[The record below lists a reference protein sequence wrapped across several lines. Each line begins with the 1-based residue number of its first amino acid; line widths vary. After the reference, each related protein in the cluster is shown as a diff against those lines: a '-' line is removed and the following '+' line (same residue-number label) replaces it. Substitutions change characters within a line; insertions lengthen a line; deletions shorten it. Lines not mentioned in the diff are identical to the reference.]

1 MLESQT
7 QPGNPSEILTHFP
20 SPSPSARETG
30 QPVRRGDHVIVKRA
44 DGSQINGRLIDFDPE
59 RGLLHLESD
68 GDLLEIQL
76 SDIKIMHLPSWRQLF
91 QATARGNPGDQP
103 VTLDCQPF
111 VVRFKDG
118 EELAGQTAGF
128 HHDRNGLYLFP
139 TQNQTRYLRVF
150 ISRGQIDQERIGP
163 CTEEGPM
170 MDSRMMNQ
178 QTDQS
183 QTGQTT
189 QTGQP
194 LGDFLTQKAV
204 VTATDLKD
212 ALSKQ
217 KEMPSVR
224 LGSILVQQRLITE
237 DQLEQAL
244 TEQKQSR
251 NLPLGKLL
259 VEMGLLKEADI
270 QQALARKLGI
280 PFVDLR
286 RFKLEHQLF
295 ELVPEELA
303 REHNVLALHEH
314 GDKLIIAIPNPLDWH
329 AIEAV
334 RFATGKQIETVM
346 APQGTILDII
356 DHAYGSRGLDELAFD
371 ESPEEEE
378 DNTNDAATQDH
389 VVVRLVN
396 KLILDAV
403 SLGISDI
410 HIEPQ
415 LDKRPSRVRMRRDGQ
430 LIQHA
435 EFPGNLNRAV
445 VSRIKV
451 MAAMDMTSS
460 MKPQDGKID
469 FSRFSKMKLELRVA
483 TIPTVNGREDVVMR
497 LLQRG
502 DPIPLSAMKLTPE
515 IDKTLKEL
523 IFRPFGM
530 FLVCGPTGSG
540 KTTTLHSVLAE
551 LNSTERKIWTAE
563 DPVEITQAGLR
574 QMPIDT
580 RKGVT
585 FATAL
590 RAFLRADPD
599 VIMIGEMRDDETAQ
613 MAIKA
618 SLTGHL
624 VLSTLHTNTAPDSVV
639 RLLDMGMD
647 PFNFADALQGILAQ
661 RLVRRLC
668 ENCRES
674 YAPGE
679 DELTTLMDVYLS
691 DFAPS
696 DDPKLALPTRKE
708 LMQDWRQKFGGEDG
722 KLHLFRAK
730 GCPDCS
736 DTGYKGRL
744 AVHELLAT
752 SRQVRALIAM
762 RAQVAELRTHAMGE
776 GMRTLR
782 QDGIFKVLSG
792 MTDLAQIKTLSAD

>member
-1 MLESQT
+1 MSHSEMGQT
-7 QPGNPSEILTHFP
+7 PSVHKGNP
-20 SPSPSARETG
+20 
-30 QPVRRGDHVIVKRA
+30 
-44 DGSQINGRLIDFDPE
+44 
-59 RGLLHLESD
+59 
-68 GDLLEIQL
+68 
-76 SDIKIMHLPSWRQLF
+76 
-91 QATARGNPGDQP
+91 
-103 VTLDCQPF
+103 
-111 VVRFKDG
+111 
-118 EELAGQTAGF
+118 
-128 HHDRNGLYLFP
+128 
-139 TQNQTRYLRVF
+139 
-150 ISRGQIDQERIGP
+150 
-163 CTEEGPM
+163 
-170 MDSRMMNQ
+170 
-178 QTDQS
+178 DQS
-183 QTGQTT
+183 
-189 QTGQP
+189 

-204 VTATDLKD
+204 VTAADLRD

-224 LGSILVQQRLITE
+224 LGSILVQQKLITE
-237 DQLEQAL
+237 EQLEQAL
-244 TEQKQSR
+244 AEQKQSR

-270 QQALARKLGI
+270 QHALARKLGI
-280 PFVDLR
+280 PFVNLQ
-286 RFKLEHQLF
+286 RFKLDPLLCD
-295 ELVPEELA
+295 LVPEDLA
-303 REHNVLALHEH
+303 REHNVLALDSH
-314 GDKLIIAIPNPLDWH
+314 GDNLIIALPNPLDWH

-346 APQGTILDII
+346 APHEAIDSII
-356 DHAYGSRGLDELAFD
+356 NQVYGSRGLEELTFD
-371 ESPEEEE
+371 EEAHGEEE
-378 DNTNDAATQDH
+378 DNSNDAATQDH

-396 KLILDAV
+396 KLIVDAV

-415 LDKRPSRVRMRRDGQ
+415 LDKHPSRVRMRRDGQ

-435 EFPGNLNRAV
+435 EFPSNLNRAV

-451 MAAMDMTSS
+451 MAAMDMTST

-469 FSRFSKMKLELRVA
+469 FSRFGKLKLELRVA

-515 IDKTLKEL
+515 IENSLNTL
-523 IFRPFGM
+523 IHRPFGM

-574 QMPIDT
+574 QMPIDA
-580 RKGVT
+580 RKGVN

-668 ENCRES
+668 ENCREP
-674 YAPGE
+674 YVPGE
-679 DELTTLMDVYLS
+679 DELTTLMDIYLS

-696 DDPKLALPTRKE
+696 DDPELAPPTRKD
-708 LMQDWRQKFGGEDG
+708 LMQDWRKRFAGEDG
-722 KLHLFRAK
+722 ALHLFRAK
-730 GCPDCS
+730 GCPECN

-744 AVHELLAT
+744 GVHELLAS
-752 SRQVRALIAM
+752 SRRIRGLIAM
-762 RAQVAELRTHAMGE
+762 HAKVAELRMHAMSE

-782 QDGIFKVLSG
+782 QDGIFKVLAG
-792 MTDLAQIKTLSAD
+792 ATDLAQVKTLSAD